1 MIVLK
6 AKIDEKNKNK
16 IVINSKDLAEKLN
29 EKYMNSRAIG
39 VLEFIE
45 ELEITEF
52 VIERDEVN
60 GLHQRGC

>member
-29 EKYMNSRAIG
+29 DKYMDSRAIG

-52 VIERDEVN
+52 IIERDEVN
-60 GLHQRGC
+60 GLH

>member
-29 EKYMNSRAIG
+29 DKYMDSRAIG

-60 GLHQRGC
+60 GLH